1 MVTAIADVRSTRRDD
16 CAPVTIAAV
25 AAAVTAAFMMSG
37 YERSGWTT
45 ATIAVMSC
53 VYARG
58 GRPIATALRAVVVYG
73 RARVFSV
80 LQPRG
85 GSSSRRCTRARPT
98 LVRVSLFFNF
108 IRRNFARRRRR
119 RVFLTRVTRTRRS
132 QRPAW
137 TSDGWCSGG
146 VLRRSRRTRS

>member
-1 MVTAIADVRSTRRDD
+1 MVTAIAGVRSTRRDD
-16 CAPVTIAAV
+16 GAPVTIAAV
-25 AAAVTAAFMMSG
+25 AAVSAAFIMSG

-45 ATIAVMSC
+45 ATIAVISR

-58 GRPIATALRAVVVYG
+58 GRPTATALRSVVVYG
-73 RARVFSV
+73 RVRVFSV

-98 LVRVSLFFNF
+98 LVRVFLFFNF
-108 IRRNFARRRRR
+108 IRRNFARRRRRR